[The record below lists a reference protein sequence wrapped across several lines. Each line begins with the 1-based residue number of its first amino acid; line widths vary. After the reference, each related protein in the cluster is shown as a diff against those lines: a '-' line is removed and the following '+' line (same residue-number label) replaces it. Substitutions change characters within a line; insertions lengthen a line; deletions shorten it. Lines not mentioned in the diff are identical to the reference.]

1 MKILV
6 VDDEEQIC
14 ELLDKFLS
22 QEGYQVITAA
32 TGEEALE
39 KLEEESPQ
47 LVLLD
52 IRMPGM
58 GGIECLRKIKEKD
71 EKIGVIMTTAV
82 GDTDTIKEALS
93 LGVNDYILKPIDLD
107 YLGKLIISWKQVFLN
122 SPHP

>member
-82 GDTDTIKEALS
+82 GDTDTIKEAIS

-107 YLGKLIISWKQVFLN
+107 YLGKLIISWKQVFLDN
-122 SPHP
+122 

>member
-1 MKILV
+1 MMKILV

-82 GDTDTIKEALS
+82 GDTDTIKEAIS

-107 YLGKLIISWKQVFLN
+107 YLGKLIISWKQVFLDN
-122 SPHP
+122 

>member
-58 GGIECLRKIKEKD
+58 GGIECLRKIKEKN

-82 GDTDTIKEALS
+82 GDTDTIKEAIS

-107 YLGKLIISWKQVFLN
+107 YLGKLIISWKQVFLDN
-122 SPHP
+122 